1 VGGAEVVGPAA
12 EGIVESELDQDLAL
26 FHPGTSQV
34 VVLNATAADVWRL
47 SDGEHSLD
55 GLVALLAQA
64 YGVAGASIRHDVE
77 ATVALLRL
85 HGFIAAPAE

>member
-1 VGGAEVVGPAA
+1 
-12 EGIVESELDQDLAL
+12 
-26 FHPGTSQV
+26 
-34 VVLNATAADVWRL
+34 L